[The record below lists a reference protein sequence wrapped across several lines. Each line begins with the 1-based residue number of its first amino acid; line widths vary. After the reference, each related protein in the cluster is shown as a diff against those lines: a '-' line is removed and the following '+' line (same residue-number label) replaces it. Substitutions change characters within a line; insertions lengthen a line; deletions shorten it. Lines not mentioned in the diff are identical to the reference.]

1 MPLQTSGAIS
11 LNDIHVE
18 AGGTSGT
25 QASMNDTDIRGLV
38 NAAANSQMTF
48 SSFYGASNVLM
59 SASGNSSYQPT
70 GQYTIEERALK
81 DTSYQDI
88 LGSTRYFPSS
98 PFTLNNRSTELDVFT
113 DTSSMFKLSL
123 VDITGGAANSYT
135 NYPANS
141 GWSRI
146 EVIQNSNNAKITLY
160 RASATFF
167 GGSGGYNGTS
177 NLSAGS
183 WIWSGQTPQ
192 YFLPT
197 SANTTAFTL
206 NIFA

>member
-1 MPLQTSGAIS
+1 MALQTSGQIS
-11 LNDIHVE
+11 LNDLHVE
-18 AGGTSGT
+18 AGGSTGT

-59 SASGNSSYQPT
+59 SASGNSSYQSS
-70 GQYTIEERALK
+70 GQYSAEERALK

-88 LGSTRYFPSS
+88 IGSTRYFPSS
-98 PFTLNNRSTELDVFT
+98 PFTLNSRSTELDVFT
-113 DTSSMFKLSL
+113 DTSSQFNLRL
-123 VDITGGAANSYT
+123 VDITGGASNSYT

-167 GGSGGYNGTS
+167 GGSGGYTGTQ
-177 NLSAGS
+177 NLSAGN
-183 WIWSGQTPQ
+183 WNWSSQTPQ

-206 NIFA
+206 KIFA

>member
-1 MPLQTSGAIS
+1 MALQTSGAIS
-11 LNDIHVE
+11 LSQIATEFGGSAPHSLSEYYISN
-18 AGGTSGT
+18 AGLPASGT
-25 QASMNDTDIRGLV
+25 ISFNQ
-38 NAAANSQMTF
+38 
-48 SSFYGASNVLM
+48 FYGKAGVLM
-59 SASGNSSYQPT
+59 SASGNSSYQSS
-70 GQYTIEERALK
+70 GQYSAEERALK

-88 LGSTRYFPSS
+88 IGSTRYFPSS

-113 DTSSMFKLSL
+113 DGSSQFTLRL
-123 VDITGGAANSYT
+123 VDITGGASNSYT

-160 RASATFF
+160 RSSATFF
-167 GGSGGYNGTS
+167 GGSGGYTGTQ
-177 NLSAGS
+177 NLSAGN
-183 WIWSGQTPQ
+183 WNWSSQTPQ

-206 NIFA
+206 KIFA